1 MSTVEFENPWTP
13 AHQAVE
19 SSEHAT
25 LTRLL
30 DEGADVNEVCC
41 GMTLLMHA
49 IELEGDSAL
58 QSGQPIDSAL
68 TAIVLAYGADPAAT
82 LDGGRSAYETA
93 RLYNHEMAVRL
104 LDRFVSRHGR
114 VAKPAPGGSVGQR

>member
-1 MSTVEFENPWTP
+1 MVISFEIENPWTP

-49 IELEGDSAL
+49 IEWEGDSAL
-58 QSGQPIDSAL
+58 QSGNPIDSAL
-68 TAIVLAYGADPAAT
+68 TAIVLAYGADPAAEVNGST
-82 LDGGRSAYETA
+82 AHELARLYDHAMAIRLLERFSTRQGFTA
-93 RLYNHEMAVRL
+93 RLGRL
-104 LDRFVSRHGR
+104 RRR
-114 VAKPAPGGSVGQR
+114 